1 MGRMCELDG
10 FTVCKNEGL
19 GVLPWGHSMGKYI
32 RVFGRE
38 GRRWVGVGVDVGNMT
53 IYESGG
59 FANIYLAKVVQKN
72 ALI

>member
-1 MGRMCELDG
+1 MASQFVRMKDWESYPG
-10 FTVCKNEGL
+10 E
-19 GVLPWGHSMGKYI
+19 HSMGKYI

-59 FANIYLAKVVQKN
+59 FASIYLAKVVQKN